1 MEVKIITG
9 TAEEV
14 AKILQATEGNKASI
28 TELERYATNQY
39 LKERKGV
46 LGNWM
51 YGKDD
56 KQTTVREMDV
66 SKAADSQ
73 GCCSYEDC
81 RIAETIQDF
90 MEDLKNAK

>member
-14 AKILQATEGNKASI
+14 AKVLQATEGNKASI

-39 LKERKGV
+39 LKERKDV
-46 LGNWM
+46 LGDWM
-51 YGKDD
+51 YCKGD

-66 SKAADSQ
+66 SKNADSQ
-73 GCCSYEDC
+73 EQYACEDC
-81 RIAETIQDF
+81 KIVETIQDF